1 MRTALRLCAGAG
13 LLALLFA
20 GITLAALEP
29 PEVVVIRTRA
39 DDGSL
44 RQTHIWIAEGEGV
57 WMLEAASPESAWYRD
72 LLREPRA
79 EILRGDRAV
88 PVRLTAQPGPVGH
101 RRIRAL
107 FRRKYGLAD
116 RWISFIQDGSRSV
129 LVLAEPVAD

>member
-20 GITLAALEP
+20 GLTLVALEL

-44 RQTHIWIAEGEGV
+44 RQTHIWIAEEESS

-79 EILRGDRAV
+79 EIQRGDRVV
-88 PVRLTAQPGPVGH
+88 PVRLTALPGSEG
-101 RRIRAL
+101 RARIRTA

-116 RWISFIQDGSRSV
+116 RWIAFIQDGSRSV
-129 LVLAEPVAD
+129 LVLAEPIVN

>member
-1 MRTALRLCAGAG
+1 MRTALRLCAGAA

-20 GITLAALEP
+20 GLTLAALESS
-29 PEVVVIRTRA
+29 EVVVIRTRA

-44 RQTHIWIAEGEGV
+44 RETHIWIAEEGGV

-72 LLREPRA
+72 LQRETRA
-79 EILRGDRAV
+79 EILRGDRVV
-88 PVRLTAQPGPVGH
+88 PVRVTAQPGAEGH

-116 RWISFIQDGSRSV
+116 RWIAFIQDGSRSV
-129 LVLAEPVAD
+129 LVLAEPLPD